1 MKITIDL
8 TDPQA
13 EKLKETAARLGVDP
27 VELVRAAVSDLLS
40 TPDEDFRAVAHHVLR
55 KYSELYRRFA
65 RCST

>member
-1 MKITIDL
+1 MQVAIDL

-27 VELVRAAVSDLLS
+27 VELARAAVSDLLS
-40 TPDEDFRAVAHHVLR
+40 TPDEEFRAVAHHVLR
-55 KYSELYRRFA
+55 KYSELYRRLG